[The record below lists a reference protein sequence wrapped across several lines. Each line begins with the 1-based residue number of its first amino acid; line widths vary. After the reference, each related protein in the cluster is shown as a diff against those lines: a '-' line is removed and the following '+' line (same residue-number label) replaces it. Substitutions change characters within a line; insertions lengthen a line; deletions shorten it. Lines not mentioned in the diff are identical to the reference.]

1 MKVPLLDLHPQYLAL
16 KSELDAAVLRVAASQ
31 HFILGPEVEVFE
43 KEIAEYI
50 GVKYALGVSS
60 GTDALLLALMAIGVG
75 PGDEVIVPTFS
86 FFATAGAVSRLN
98 AKPVFVDIDPKSFN
112 ISIPLFQHSINS
124 HTKAVIPVHLF
135 GQSADMDPVM
145 TIARERGIKVI
156 EDAAQAIGVQYKDG
170 RQVGTIG
177 DIGCFSFFPS
187 KNLGG
192 YGDGG
197 LVTTNDPDLYEMMK
211 YQRVHGM
218 HPKYYHK
225 MIGGNFR
232 LDALQAAV
240 LRVKLPHLNSWS
252 EGRKNNAEL
261 YNSLFLKAGLSA
273 GPGRTAF
280 DRQNRVLLPD
290 SIYSNTPS
298 LSSTS
303 NSNTPQSGSPSNSN
317 PPKSGSTPNSNTP
330 SLGTSKDSNIP
341 SSHSTIPSASTTQ
354 NSTIPSSDLRSHI
367 YNQYVI
373 RVEKRDAL
381 RDFLAKQEI
390 ATEIY
395 YPVPFH
401 RQECFAYLKPSQ
413 TAFPIADAA
422 AEHSIALPIYPEL
435 SQQQIEFVVET
446 VGKFFKGS

>member
-341 SSHSTIPSASTTQ
+341 SSHSTIPSSSTTQ

-413 TAFPIADAA
+413 TAFPVADSV
-422 AEHSIALPIYPEL
+422 AEHSLALPIFPEL
-435 SQQQIEFVVET
+435 KERQIAFVVESIAQ
-446 VGKFFKGS
+446 FFRQ

>member
-112 ISIPLFQHSINS
+112 ISIPLFQHSIHS

-413 TAFPIADAA
+413 TAFPVADSV
-422 AEHSIALPIYPEL
+422 AEHSLALPIFPEL
-435 SQQQIEFVVET
+435 KERQIAFVVESIAQ
-446 VGKFFKGS
+446 FFRQ